1 MALYLGKDKVKINLD
16 GVVYKLNLLTD
27 ISSATRCA
35 LLSSDNYV
43 LADLNGVYLIPKDG
57 TCVVVEDALL
67 SLDNFILQDLNG
79 LYLKA
84 KENE

>member
-1 MALYLGKDKVKINLD
+1 MALYLGKDRVKINLD

-27 ISSATRCA
+27 TSSATRCT
-35 LLSSDNYV
+35 LSSSDNFI
-43 LADLNGVYLIPKDG
+43 LQDLNGVYLIPKDC
-57 TCVVVEDALL
+57 TCVIVEDVLL

>member
-27 ISSATRCA
+27 TSSATRCA

-43 LADLNGVYLIPKDG
+43 LKDINGVYLIPKD
-57 TCVVVEDALL
+57 CACVVEDVLL